1 MRSKEPQATMKPT
14 RGLSSTLFS
23 DPHPTAY
30 LAAFAAVMATAT
42 ARLYLPEAF
51 TAPSSFL
58 LFVPAVLVSAALG
71 GVGPGVFGTTFAW
84 AAVWWVTRDIPF
96 DLVSGLS
103 AAIFLSVGFGMA
115 VGGGWF
121 HAARR
126 RAAAVNDHLRSILDT
141 VPDAVVVIDRAGI
154 MTSFSPA
161 AQRMFGWTEAEAIG
175 RNVSLLMPEP
185 YQSSHDS
192 YLDRYARTGE
202 KRIIG
207 AGRVVVGR
215 RKDGST
221 FPMELAVGE
230 TRGPTPSFT
239 GFIRDLTERQE
250 TETRLQEL
258 QNELVHVSRLTAMG
272 EMASTLAHELN
283 QPLSAIANLLTGSRR
298 LMDRGREADQ
308 AKVRDAIDRAA
319 AQALRAGEVIHRMRD
334 FARRGASEREVE
346 SLSKLIEE
354 ASALALIGEKERQ
367 VDVRLKLDPKAD
379 DVFADRVQI
388 QQVLLNLI
396 RNGIDAMQ
404 AQEPRKRALLI
415 STGLTE
421 EGWSEVCVA
430 DTGPGIAPEV
440 LERLFQPFMTT
451 KPQGMGVGLS
461 ISRSII
467 EAHGGRIW
475 AEANPGGG
483 ALFRFTLPPAESLAG
498 EKETI
503 DD

>member
-1 MRSKEPQATMKPT
+1 MKPA

-30 LAAFAAVMATAT
+30 LAAFAAVMATAV

-58 LFVPAVLVSAALG
+58 LFVPAVLISAALG
-71 GVGPGVFGTTFAW
+71 GLAPGCFATTFAW
-84 AAVWWVTRDIPF
+84 GTVWWVTRDIPF

-103 AAIFLSVGFGMA
+103 AGIFLSVGFGMA

-126 RAAAVNDHLRSILDT
+126 RAAAINDHLRSILDT
-141 VPDAVVVIDRAGI
+141 VPDGVVVIDRDGL

-161 AQRMFGWTEAEAIG
+161 AQRMFGWTPDEVLG
-175 RNVSLLMPEP
+175 RNVSMLMPEP
-185 YQSSHDS
+185 HAAAHDG
-192 YLDRYARTGE
+192 YIQRYHSTGE

-207 AGRVVVGR
+207 AGRVVVGQ

-230 TRGPTPSFT
+230 TKGAVPSYT
-239 GFIRDLTERQE
+239 GFIRDLTETQE

-258 QNELVHVSRLTAMG
+258 QNELIHVSRLTAMG

-298 LMDRGREADQ
+298 LIDRGREADQ

-319 AQALRAGEVIHRMRD
+319 NQALRAGEVIHRMRD
-334 FARRGASEREVE
+334 FVRRGASERAVE

-354 ASALALIGEKERQ
+354 ASALALIGEKDRQ
-367 VDVRLKLDPKAD
+367 VDVRLMLDPAAD
-379 DVFADRVQI
+379 AVFADRVQV

-404 AQEPRKRALLI
+404 EHGARRKAMTI
-415 STGLTE
+415 TTSTTDQ
-421 EGWSEVCVA
+421 GWSLVSVA
-430 DTGPGIAPEV
+430 DNGPGIADDV
-440 LERLFQPFMTT
+440 RERLFQPFMTT

-461 ISRSII
+461 ISRSIV

-475 AEANPGGG
+475 ADANPGGG
-483 ALFRFTLPPAESLAG
+483 ALFRFTLPPADQQKDIA
-498 EKETI
+498 

>member
-1 MRSKEPQATMKPT
+1 MSMKPT
-14 RGLSSTLFS
+14 RGLLSALFS
-23 DPHPTAY
+23 ASHPTAY
-30 LAAFAAVMATAT
+30 LAAFAAVMATAV

-58 LFVPAVLVSAALG
+58 LFVPAVLVSSALG
-71 GVGPGVFGTTFAW
+71 GLAPGLFATTFAW
-84 AAVWWVTRDIPF
+84 GTVWWVTRDIPF

-103 AAIFLSVGFGMA
+103 AAIFLSSGFCMA
-115 VGGGWF
+115 IGGGWF

-141 VPDAVVVIDRAGI
+141 VPDGMVVIDRDGV
-154 MTSFSPA
+154 MTSFSTA
-161 AQRMFGWTEAEAIG
+161 AERMFGWTADEVLG
-175 RNVSLLMPEP
+175 RNVKLLMPDP
-185 YQSSHDS
+185 YQSAHDG
-192 YLDRYARTGE
+192 YLERYARTGE

-207 AGRVVVGR
+207 SGRVVVGR

-230 TRGPTPSFT
+230 TKGPTPFYT

-298 LMDRGREADQ
+298 LIDRGREADQ
-308 AKVRDAIDRAA
+308 VKVRDAIDRAA

-334 FARRGASEREVE
+334 FARRGASEREAE

-367 VDVRLKLDPKAD
+367 VDVRLRLDPRAD
-379 DVFADRVQI
+379 AVFTDRVQI

-404 AQEPRKRALLI
+404 VQDPKTRALLI
-415 STGLTE
+415 STGLND
-421 EGWSEVCVA
+421 EGWSEVSVA
-430 DTGPGIAPEV
+430 DTGPGLAEEV
-440 LERLFQPFMTT
+440 LGRLFQPFMTT

-475 AEANPGGG
+475 AETNPAGG
-483 ALFRFTLPPAESLAG
+483 AVFRFTLPPAEG
-498 EKETI
+498 GHKETV
-503 DD
+503 DE

>member
-1 MRSKEPQATMKPT
+1 MKPA
-14 RGLSSTLFS
+14 RGLSSTLYS

-30 LAAFAAVMATAT
+30 LAAFAAVMATAV

-71 GVGPGVFGTTFAW
+71 GLGPGAFATTFAW
-84 AAVWWVTRDIPF
+84 GSVWWVTREIPF
-96 DLVSGLS
+96 NLVSGLC

-126 RAAAVNDHLRSILDT
+126 REAAVNDHLRSILDT
-141 VPDAVVVIDRAGI
+141 VPDGVVVIDRAGI

-161 AQRMFGWTEAEAIG
+161 AERMFGWKEGEVLG
-175 RNVSLLMPEP
+175 KNVKMLMPEP
-185 YQSSHDS
+185 HAAAHDGYIS
-192 YLDRYARTGE
+192 RYHRTGD

-207 AGRVVVGR
+207 VGRVVVGQ

-230 TRGPTPSFT
+230 TKGSTPSYT
-239 GFIRDLTERQE
+239 GFIRDLTQSQE

-298 LMDRGREADQ
+298 LIDRGREADQ

-334 FARRGASEREVE
+334 FVRRGASERADE

-354 ASALALIGEKERQ
+354 ASALALIGERDRQ
-367 VDVRLKLDPKAD
+367 VDVRLSLDPAAD
-379 DVFADRVQI
+379 DVYADRVQV

-404 AQEPRKRALLI
+404 ESGARRKALTI
-415 STGLTE
+415 TSAVTDQ
-421 EGWSEVCVA
+421 GWSQVSVA
-430 DTGPGIAPEV
+430 DTGPGIADEV
-440 LERLFQPFMTT
+440 RERLFQPFMTT

-483 ALFRFTLPPAESLAG
+483 ALFRFTLPPADHK
-498 EKETI
+498 KETV
-503 DD
+503 DE

>member
-1 MRSKEPQATMKPT
+1 MKPA

-30 LAAFAAVMATAT
+30 LAAFAAVMATAV

-71 GVGPGVFGTTFAW
+71 GLAPGVFATTFAW
-84 AAVWWVTRDIPF
+84 GSVWWVTRDIPF

-126 RAAAVNDHLRSILDT
+126 RAAAINDHLRSILDT
-141 VPDAVVVIDRAGI
+141 VPDGVVVIDRAGI

-161 AQRMFGWTEAEAIG
+161 AERMFGWTAAEAIG
-175 RNVSLLMPEP
+175 RNVNLLMPEP
-185 YQSSHDS
+185 HHSAHDGYIQRYQ
-192 YLDRYARTGE
+192 RTGE

-207 AGRVVVGR
+207 AGRVVVGQR
-215 RKDGST
+215 RDGST

-230 TRGPTPSFT
+230 TKGSTPSYT
-239 GFIRDLTERQE
+239 GFIRDLTETQE

-258 QNELVHVSRLTAMG
+258 QNELIHVSRLTAMG

-298 LMDRGREADQ
+298 LIDRGREADQ
-308 AKVRDAIDRAA
+308 AKVREAIDKAA
-319 AQALRAGEVIHRMRD
+319 TQALRAGDVIHRMRD
-334 FARRGASEREVE
+334 FVRRGASERDVE

-354 ASALALIGEKERQ
+354 ASALALIGEKDRQ
-367 VDVRLKLDPKAD
+367 VDVRLALDPAAD
-379 DVFADRVQI
+379 AVYADRVQV

-404 AQEPRKRALLI
+404 DGNSRRRALLI
-415 STGLTE
+415 TSDVTE
-421 EGWSEVCVA
+421 EGWSRVSVA
-430 DTGPGIAPEV
+430 DTGPGIADEV
-440 LERLFQPFMTT
+440 RDRLFQPFMTT

-483 ALFRFTLPPAESLAG
+483 ALFRFTLPPADQ
-498 EKETI
+498 KETV
-503 DD
+503 DE

>member
-1 MRSKEPQATMKPT
+1 MKPA
-14 RGLSSTLFS
+14 RGLSSTLYS

-30 LAAFAAVMATAT
+30 LAAFAAVMATAV
-42 ARLYLPEAF
+42 ARLYLPAAF

-71 GVGPGVFGTTFAW
+71 GLGPGAFATTFAW
-84 AAVWWVTRDIPF
+84 ASVWWVTRDIPF
-96 DLVSGLS
+96 NLVSGLC

-126 RAAAVNDHLRSILDT
+126 REAAVNDHLRSILDT
-141 VPDAVVVIDRAGI
+141 VPDGVVVIDRDGL

-161 AQRMFGWTEAEAIG
+161 AERMFGWTASEVLG
-175 RNVSLLMPEP
+175 KNVSLLMPEP
-185 YQSSHDS
+185 HAAAHDD
-192 YLDRYARTGE
+192 YIQRYHRTGD

-207 AGRVVVGR
+207 VGRVVVGQ

-230 TRGPTPSFT
+230 TKGPMPSYT
-239 GFIRDLTERQE
+239 GFIRDLTQSQE

-298 LMDRGREADQ
+298 LIDRGREADQ

-334 FARRGASEREVE
+334 FVRRGASERADE

-354 ASALALIGEKERQ
+354 ASALALIGERDRQ
-367 VDVRLKLDPKAD
+367 VDVRLSLDPAAD
-379 DVFADRVQI
+379 AVYADRVQV

-404 AQEPRKRALLI
+404 ESGARRKALTI
-415 STGLTE
+415 TSAVTDQ
-421 EGWSEVCVA
+421 GWSQVSVA

-483 ALFRFTLPPAESLAG
+483 ALFRFTLPPADHK
-498 EKETI
+498 KEPV
-503 DD
+503 DE

>member
-1 MRSKEPQATMKPT
+1 MKPA
-14 RGLSSTLFS
+14 RSQTLYS

-30 LAAFAAVMATAT
+30 LAAFAAVMATVVV
-42 ARLYLPEAF
+42 RLYLPEAF

-71 GVGPGVFGTTFAW
+71 GLAPGVFATTFAW
-84 AAVWWVTRDIPF
+84 GSVWWVTRDIPF
-96 DLVSGLS
+96 NLVSGLC

-126 RAAAVNDHLRSILDT
+126 RAAAINDHLRSILDT
-141 VPDAVVVIDRAGI
+141 VPDGVVVIDRAGV

-161 AQRMFGWTEAEAIG
+161 AERMFGWSASEVLG
-175 RNVSLLMPEP
+175 QNVRMLMPEP
-185 YQSSHDS
+185 HAAAHDG
-192 YLDRYARTGE
+192 YIQRYHQTGE

-207 AGRVVVGR
+207 AGRIVVGQ

-230 TRGPTPSFT
+230 TKGAAPSYT
-239 GFIRDLTERQE
+239 GFIRDLTQSQE

-258 QNELVHVSRLTAMG
+258 QNELIHVSRLTAMG

-298 LMDRGREADQ
+298 LIDRGREADQ

-319 AQALRAGEVIHRMRD
+319 TQALRAGEVIHRMRD
-334 FARRGASEREVE
+334 FVRRGASERADE

-354 ASALALIGEKERQ
+354 ASALALIGERDRQ
-367 VDVRLKLDPKAD
+367 VDVRLSLDPAAD
-379 DVFADRVQI
+379 AVYADRVQV

-404 AQEPRKRALLI
+404 ESGARRKALTI
-415 STGLTE
+415 TSAVTDQ
-421 EGWSEVCVA
+421 GWSQVSVA
-430 DTGPGIAPEV
+430 DNGPGIAPEV

-483 ALFRFTLPPAESLAG
+483 ALFRFTLPPADHNKESAD
-498 EKETI
+498 E
-503 DD
+503 

>member
-1 MRSKEPQATMKPT
+1 MKPA
-14 RGLSSTLFS
+14 RGLSSTLYS

-30 LAAFAAVMATAT
+30 LAAFAAVMATAV
-42 ARLYLPEAF
+42 ARLYLPAAF

-71 GVGPGVFGTTFAW
+71 GLGPGAFATTFAW
-84 AAVWWVTRDIPF
+84 ASVWWVTRDIPF
-96 DLVSGLS
+96 NLVSGLC

-126 RAAAVNDHLRSILDT
+126 REAAVNDHLRSILDT
-141 VPDAVVVIDRAGI
+141 VPDGVVVIDRDGL

-161 AQRMFGWTEAEAIG
+161 AERMFGWTASEVLG
-175 RNVSLLMPEP
+175 KNVSLLMPEP
-185 YQSSHDS
+185 HAAAHDD
-192 YLDRYARTGE
+192 YIQRYHRTGD

-207 AGRVVVGR
+207 VGRVVVGQ

-230 TRGPTPSFT
+230 TKGPMPSYT
-239 GFIRDLTERQE
+239 GFIRDLTQSQE

-298 LMDRGREADQ
+298 LIDRGREADQ

-334 FARRGASEREVE
+334 FVRRGASERADE

-354 ASALALIGEKERQ
+354 ASALALIGERDRQ
-367 VDVRLKLDPKAD
+367 VDVRLSLDPAAD
-379 DVFADRVQI
+379 AVYADRVQV

-404 AQEPRKRALLI
+404 ESGARRKALTI
-415 STGLTE
+415 TSAVTDQ
-421 EGWSEVCVA
+421 GWSQVSVA

-483 ALFRFTLPPAESLAG
+483 ALFRFILPPADHK
-498 EKETI
+498 KEPV
-503 DD
+503 DE

>member
-1 MRSKEPQATMKPT
+1 MKPA
-14 RGLSSTLFS
+14 RGLSSTLYS
-23 DPHPTAY
+23 DPHTTAY
-30 LAAFAAVMATAT
+30 LAAFAAVMATAV
-42 ARLYLPEAF
+42 ARLYLPAAF

-71 GVGPGVFGTTFAW
+71 GLGPGAFATTFAW
-84 AAVWWVTRDIPF
+84 ASVWWVTRDIPF
-96 DLVSGLS
+96 NLVSGLC

-126 RAAAVNDHLRSILDT
+126 REAAVNDHLRSILDT
-141 VPDAVVVIDRAGI
+141 VPDGVVVIDRDGL

-161 AQRMFGWTEAEAIG
+161 AERMFGWTASEVLG
-175 RNVSLLMPEP
+175 KNVGLLMPEP
-185 YQSSHDS
+185 HAAAHDG
-192 YLDRYARTGE
+192 YIQRYHGTGE

-207 AGRVVVGR
+207 VGRVVVGL

-230 TRGPTPSFT
+230 TKGPMPSYT
-239 GFIRDLTERQE
+239 GFIRDLTQSQE

-298 LMDRGREADQ
+298 LIDRGREADQ

-334 FARRGASEREVE
+334 FVRRGASERADE

-354 ASALALIGEKERQ
+354 ASALALIGERDRQ
-367 VDVRLKLDPKAD
+367 VDVRLSLDPAAD
-379 DVFADRVQI
+379 AVYADRVQI

-404 AQEPRKRALLI
+404 ENGSRRKALTI
-415 STGLTE
+415 TSAVTE
-421 EGWSEVCVA
+421 LGWSQVSVA

-483 ALFRFTLPPAESLAG
+483 ALFRFTLPPADHK
-498 EKETI
+498 KEPV
-503 DD
+503 DE

>member
-1 MRSKEPQATMKPT
+1 MKPA

-30 LAAFAAVMATAT
+30 LAAFAAVMATAV
-42 ARLYLPEAF
+42 ARFYLPADF

-71 GVGPGVFGTTFAW
+71 GLAPGAFATTFAW
-84 AAVWWVTRDIPF
+84 GSVWWVTRDIPF
-96 DLVSGLS
+96 NLVSGLC

-126 RAAAVNDHLRSILDT
+126 REAAVNDHLRSILDT
-141 VPDAVVVIDRAGI
+141 VPDGVVVIDRAGI

-161 AQRMFGWTEAEAIG
+161 AERMFGWTAREALG
-175 RNVSLLMPEP
+175 QNVRILMPEAHAAA
-185 YQSSHDS
+185 HDG
-192 YLDRYARTGE
+192 YIQRYHRTGE

-207 AGRVVVGR
+207 AGRIVVGQ

-230 TRGPTPSFT
+230 TKGAAPSYT
-239 GFIRDLTERQE
+239 GFIRDLTETQE

-298 LMDRGREADQ
+298 LIDRGREADQ
-308 AKVRDAIDRAA
+308 VKVRDAIDKAA
-319 AQALRAGEVIHRMRD
+319 NQALRAGEVIHRMRD
-334 FARRGASEREVE
+334 FVRRGASERAAE

-354 ASALALIGEKERQ
+354 ASALALIGEKDRQ
-367 VDVRLKLDPKAD
+367 VDVRLALDPAAD
-379 DVFADRVQI
+379 AVFADRVQV

-404 AQEPRKRALLI
+404 ESGARRKALTI
-415 STGLTE
+415 TSAVTDQ
-421 EGWSEVCVA
+421 GWSQVSVA
-430 DTGPGIAPEV
+430 DNGPGIAPEV

-483 ALFRFTLPPAESLAG
+483 ALFRFTLPPANDQKDIA
-498 EKETI
+498 

>member
-1 MRSKEPQATMKPT
+1 MTPN
-14 RGLSSTLFS
+14 RGLSSTLYS

-58 LFVPAVLVSAALG
+58 LFVPAVLVAAALG
-71 GVGPGVFGTTFAW
+71 GLGPGIFATTFAW
-84 AAVWWVTRDIPF
+84 GTVWWVTRDIPF

-115 VGGGWF
+115 IGGGWF

-126 RAAAVNDHLRSILDT
+126 RAAAINDHLRSILDT
-141 VPDAVVVIDRAGI
+141 VPDGVVVIDRAGI

-161 AQRMFGWTEAEAIG
+161 AERMFGWTAREVIG
-175 RNVSLLMPEP
+175 RNVDMLMPEP
-185 YQSSHDS
+185 YRSAHDG
-192 YLDRYARTGE
+192 YIGRYHRTGE

-207 AGRVVVGR
+207 AGRVVVGS
-215 RKDGST
+215 RKDGTT

-230 TRGPTPSFT
+230 TKGPVPSYT
-239 GFIRDLTERQE
+239 GFVRDLTETQE

-308 AKVRDAIDRAA
+308 VKIRDAIDRAA

-334 FARRGASEREVE
+334 FVRRGASERAVE

-367 VDVRLKLDPKAD
+367 VDVRLNLSPQAD
-379 DVFADRVQI
+379 AVFADRVQV

-404 AQEPRKRALLI
+404 TEEPRKRGLLI
-415 STGLTE
+415 STSLTD
-421 EGWSEVCVA
+421 EGWSRVTVA
-430 DTGPGIAPEV
+430 DKGPGIADEI

-483 ALFRFTLPPAESLAG
+483 AVFHFTLPPAAQFEES
-498 EKETI
+498 KET
-503 DD
+503 DDE

>member
-1 MRSKEPQATMKPT
+1 MKPA

-30 LAAFAAVMATAT
+30 LAAFAAVMATAV
-42 ARLYLPEAF
+42 ARLYLPQAF

-58 LFVPAVLVSAALG
+58 LFVPAVLISAALG
-71 GVGPGVFGTTFAW
+71 GLAPGVFATTFAW
-84 AAVWWVTRDIPF
+84 GSVWWVTRHIPF
-96 DLVSGLS
+96 DMVSGLS

-126 RAAAVNDHLRSILDT
+126 RAASINDHLRSILDT
-141 VPDAVVVIDRAGI
+141 VPDGVVVIDRAGI

-161 AQRMFGWTEAEAIG
+161 AQRMFGWTPDEVLG
-175 RNVSLLMPEP
+175 RNVSLLMPE
-185 YQSSHDS
+185 SHAIAHDG
-192 YLDRYARTGE
+192 YIQRYHTTHE

-207 AGRVVVGR
+207 AGRVVVGQ

-230 TRGPTPSFT
+230 TKGPVPSYT
-239 GFIRDLTERQE
+239 GFIRDLTETQQ

-258 QNELVHVSRLTAMG
+258 QNELIHVSRLTAMG

-298 LMDRGREADQ
+298 LIDRGREADQ

-319 AQALRAGEVIHRMRD
+319 TQALRAGEVIHRMRD
-334 FARRGASEREVE
+334 FVRRGASERDDE

-354 ASALALIGEKERQ
+354 ASALALIGEKDRQ
-367 VDVRLKLDPKAD
+367 VDVRLALDPAAD
-379 DVFADRVQI
+379 AVFADRVQV

-404 AQEPRKRALLI
+404 ESGARRKALTI
-415 STGLTE
+415 TSAVTDQ
-421 EGWSEVCVA
+421 GWSQVSVA
-430 DTGPGIAPEV
+430 DNGPGIAPEV

-461 ISRSII
+461 ISRSIV

-483 ALFRFTLPPAESLAG
+483 ALFRFTLPPADHH
-498 EKETI
+498 KETV
-503 DD
+503 DE

>member
-1 MRSKEPQATMKPT
+1 MKPA
-14 RGLSSTLFS
+14 RGLSSTLYS
-23 DPHPTAY
+23 DPHFTAY
-30 LAAFAAVMATAT
+30 LAAFAAVMATAV
-42 ARLYLPEAF
+42 ARLYLPAAF

-71 GVGPGVFGTTFAW
+71 GLGPGAFATTFAW
-84 AAVWWVTRDIPF
+84 GSVWWVTREIPF
-96 DLVSGLS
+96 NLVSGLC

-126 RAAAVNDHLRSILDT
+126 REAAVNDHLRSILDT
-141 VPDAVVVIDRAGI
+141 VPDGVVVIDRAGV

-161 AQRMFGWTEAEAIG
+161 AERMFGWSAAEVEG
-175 RNVSLLMPEP
+175 KNVRMLMPEP
-185 YQSSHDS
+185 HAAAHDG
-192 YLDRYARTGE
+192 YIQRYHRTGD

-207 AGRVVVGR
+207 VGRVVVGQ

-230 TRGPTPSFT
+230 TKGSTPSYT
-239 GFIRDLTERQE
+239 GFIRDLTQSQE

-258 QNELVHVSRLTAMG
+258 QNELIHVSRLTAMG

-298 LMDRGREADQ
+298 LIDRGREADQ

-319 AQALRAGEVIHRMRD
+319 TQALRAGEVIHRMRD
-334 FARRGASEREVE
+334 FVRRGASERADE

-354 ASALALIGEKERQ
+354 ASALALIGEKDRQ
-367 VDVRLKLDPKAD
+367 VDVRLSLDPAAD
-379 DVFADRVQI
+379 DVYADRVQV

-404 AQEPRKRALLI
+404 EGGARRKALTI
-415 STGLTE
+415 TSAVTDQ
-421 EGWSEVCVA
+421 GWSQVSVA

-483 ALFRFTLPPAESLAG
+483 ALFRFTLPPADHNKESA
-498 EKETI
+498 

>member
-1 MRSKEPQATMKPT
+1 MELFKPMKPA

-23 DPHPTAY
+23 DPRPTAY
-30 LAAFAAVMATAT
+30 LAACAAVIATVIAH
-42 ARLYLPEAF
+42 LYLPQAF

-58 LFVPAVLVSAALG
+58 LFVPAVLIAAALG
-71 GVGPGVFGTTFAW
+71 GLGPGVFATTFAW
-84 AAVWWVTRDIPF
+84 AAVWWETRGAPF
-96 DLVSGLS
+96 DMVNGLA

-115 VGGGWF
+115 IGGGWF

-126 RAAAVNDHLRSILDT
+126 RATAVNDHLRSILDT
-141 VPDAVVVIDRAGI
+141 VPDGVVVIDRAGI

-161 AQRMFGWTEAEAIG
+161 AERMFGWTQDEVLG

-185 YQSSHDS
+185 YKSAHDK
-192 YLDRYARTGE
+192 YMERYARTGE

-207 AGRVVVGR
+207 SGRVVVGR

-230 TRGPTPSFT
+230 TKGATPSFT
-239 GFIRDLTERQE
+239 GFIRDLTESQE

-298 LMDRGREADQ
+298 LIDRGREADQ

-334 FARRGASEREVE
+334 FVRRGASERAVE

-367 VDVRLKLDPKAD
+367 VDVRLDLDPRAD
-379 DVFADRVQI
+379 AVFADRVQV

-404 AQEPRKRALLI
+404 ASDPRKRALLI
-415 STGLTE
+415 STDQTE
-421 EGWSEVCVA
+421 DGWARISVA
-430 DTGPGIAPEV
+430 DTGPGIAESV
-440 LERLFQPFMTT
+440 RERLFQPFMTT

-483 ALFRFTLPPAESLAG
+483 ALFRFTLPPVEARIAQ
-498 EKETI
+498 KETL
-503 DD
+503 DE

>member
-1 MRSKEPQATMKPT
+1 V
-14 RGLSSTLFS
+14 
-23 DPHPTAY
+23 
-30 LAAFAAVMATAT
+30 FA
-42 ARLYLPEAF
+42 
-51 TAPSSFL
+51 
-58 LFVPAVLVSAALG
+58 
-71 GVGPGVFGTTFAW
+71 TTFAW
-84 AAVWWVTRDIPF
+84 GSVWWVTRHIPF
-96 DLVSGLS
+96 DMVSGLS

-126 RAAAVNDHLRSILDT
+126 RAASINDHLRSILDT
-141 VPDAVVVIDRAGI
+141 VPDGVVVIDRAGI

-161 AQRMFGWTEAEAIG
+161 AQRMFGWTPDEVLG
-175 RNVSLLMPEP
+175 RNVSLLMPE
-185 YQSSHDS
+185 SHAIAHDG
-192 YLDRYARTGE
+192 YIQRYHTTHE

-207 AGRVVVGR
+207 AGRVVVGQ

-230 TRGPTPSFT
+230 TKGPVPSYT
-239 GFIRDLTERQE
+239 GFIRDLTETQQ

-258 QNELVHVSRLTAMG
+258 QNELIHVSRLTAMG

-298 LMDRGREADQ
+298 LIDRGREADQ

-319 AQALRAGEVIHRMRD
+319 TQALRAGEVIHRMRD
-334 FARRGASEREVE
+334 FVRRGASERDDE

-354 ASALALIGEKERQ
+354 ASALALIGEKDRQ
-367 VDVRLKLDPKAD
+367 VDVRLALDPAAD
-379 DVFADRVQI
+379 AVFADRVQV

-396 RNGIDAMQ
+396 RNGIDAMHDG
-404 AQEPRKRALLI
+404 ASRRRALLI
-415 STGLTE
+415 TSDVTE
-421 EGWSEVCVA
+421 EGWSRVSVA

-461 ISRSII
+461 ISRSIV

-483 ALFRFTLPPAESLAG
+483 ALFRFTLPPADHH
-498 EKETI
+498 KETV
-503 DD
+503 DE

>member
-1 MRSKEPQATMKPT
+1 MRPA

-23 DPHPTAY
+23 DPSPAAY
-30 LAAFAAVMATAT
+30 LAAFAAVMATAV
-42 ARLYLPEAF
+42 ARLYLPQAF

-58 LFVPAVLVSAALG
+58 LFVPAVLISAAMG
-71 GVGPGVFGTTFAW
+71 GLGPGIFATTFAW
-84 AAVWWVTRDIPF
+84 GAVWWVTRDIPF
-96 DLVSGLS
+96 DLVSGLC

-115 VGGGWF
+115 LGGGWF

-141 VPDAVVVIDRAGI
+141 VPDAVVVIDLAGR

-161 AQRMFGWTEAEAIG
+161 AERMFGWKAEEVLGKNI
-175 RNVSLLMPEP
+175 SLLMPEP
-185 YQSSHDS
+185 YQSAHDG
-192 YLDRYARTGE
+192 YLERYARTGE
-202 KRIIG
+202 RRIIG
-207 AGRVVVGR
+207 SGRVVVGS

-230 TRGPTPSFT
+230 TKGRTPSFT
-239 GFIRDLTERQE
+239 GFIRDLTESQE

-334 FARRGASEREVE
+334 FVRRGASEREVE

-367 VDVRLKLDPKAD
+367 VDVRLNLDAKAD
-379 DVFADRVQI
+379 AVFADRVQV

-404 AQEPRKRALLI
+404 VQDPKKRALLI

-421 EGWSEVCVA
+421 EGWSQVSVA
-430 DTGPGIAPEV
+430 DTGPGIATEV

-475 AEANPGGG
+475 AEANPAGG
-483 ALFRFTLPPAESLAG
+483 ALFRFTLPPAEQPAHQKDTVD
-498 EKETI
+498 E
-503 DD
+503 

>member
-1 MRSKEPQATMKPT
+1 MKPA

-23 DPHPTAY
+23 DPHPSAY
-30 LAAFAAVMATAT
+30 LAAFAAVTAT
-42 ARLYLPEAF
+42 GVARLYLPEAF

-58 LFVPAVLVSAALG
+58 LFVPAVLMAAALG
-71 GVGPGVFGTTFAW
+71 GLGPGVFATTFAW
-84 AAVWWVTRDIPF
+84 GSVWWVTRDIPF
-96 DLVSGLS
+96 NLVSGIC
-103 AAIFLSVGFGMA
+103 AATFLSVGFGMA

-126 RAAAVNDHLRSILDT
+126 RAAAINDHLRSILDT
-141 VPDAVVVIDRAGI
+141 VPDGVVVIDRDGL
-154 MTSFSPA
+154 MTSFNPA
-161 AQRMFGWTEAEAIG
+161 AERMFGWTAAEVLG
-175 RNVSLLMPEP
+175 QNVGLLMPAP
-185 YQSSHDS
+185 DAADHDGHIH
-192 YLDRYARTGE
+192 RYHASGD

-207 AGRVVVGR
+207 VGRVVVGA

-230 TRGPTPSFT
+230 TRGPTPSYT
-239 GFIRDLTERQE
+239 GFIRDLTETQK

-298 LMDRGREADQ
+298 LIDRGREADQ

-319 AQALRAGEVIHRMRD
+319 TQALRAGEVIHRMRD
-334 FARRGASEREVE
+334 FVRRGASERGPE

-354 ASALALIGEKERQ
+354 ASALALIGEKDRQ
-367 VDVRLKLDPKAD
+367 VDVRLTLDPAAD
-379 DVFADRVQI
+379 AVFADRVQV

-396 RNGIDAMQ
+396 RNGIDAMYDG
-404 AQEPRKRALLI
+404 ETRRRALVI
-415 STGLTE
+415 TTE
-421 EGWSEVCVA
+421 VTDEGWSRVSVA
-430 DTGPGIAPEV
+430 DTGPGIASEV

-483 ALFRFTLPPAESLAG
+483 ALFRFTLPPAEQHAHQ
-498 EKETI
+498 KETV
-503 DD
+503 DE

>member
-1 MRSKEPQATMKPT
+1 MKPA
-14 RGLSSTLFS
+14 RGLSSTLYS

-30 LAAFAAVMATAT
+30 LAAFAAVMATAV

-58 LFVPAVLVSAALG
+58 LFVPAVLLAAALG
-71 GVGPGVFGTTFAW
+71 GLGPGVFATTFAW
-84 AAVWWVTRDIPF
+84 GSVWWVTREIPF
-96 DLVSGLS
+96 NLVSGIC
-103 AAIFLSVGFGMA
+103 AATFLSVGFGMA

-126 RAAAVNDHLRSILDT
+126 RAAAINDHLRSILDT
-141 VPDAVVVIDRAGI
+141 VPDGVVVIDRDGL

-161 AQRMFGWTEAEAIG
+161 AERMFGWTAAEVLG

-185 YQSSHDS
+185 HAAAHDA
-192 YLDRYARTGE
+192 YIQRYHRTHE

-207 AGRVVVGR
+207 AGRVVVGQ

-230 TRGPTPSFT
+230 TKGPVPSYT
-239 GFIRDLTERQE
+239 GFIRDLTETQE

-258 QNELVHVSRLTAMG
+258 QNELIHVSRLTAMG

-298 LMDRGREADQ
+298 LIDRGREADQ

-319 AQALRAGEVIHRMRD
+319 TQALRAGEVIHRMRD
-334 FARRGASEREVE
+334 FVRRGASERDVE

-354 ASALALIGEKERQ
+354 ASALALIGEKDRQ
-367 VDVRLKLDPKAD
+367 VDVRLSLDPAAD
-379 DVFADRVQI
+379 AVHADRVQV

-396 RNGIDAMQ
+396 RNGIDAMHDG
-404 AQEPRKRALLI
+404 EPRRRALLI
-415 STGLTE
+415 STEMTD
-421 EGWSEVCVA
+421 EGWSRVSVA
-430 DTGPGIAPEV
+430 DTGPGIADDV
-440 LERLFQPFMTT
+440 RERLFQPFMTT
-451 KPQGMGVGLS
+451 KAQGMGVGLS
-461 ISRSII
+461 ISRSIV

-483 ALFRFTLPPAESLAG
+483 ALFRFTLPPAEQKA
-498 EKETI
+498 EKETV
-503 DD
+503 DE

>member
-1 MRSKEPQATMKPT
+1 
-14 RGLSSTLFS
+14 
-23 DPHPTAY
+23 
-30 LAAFAAVMATAT
+30 
-42 ARLYLPEAF
+42 
-51 TAPSSFL
+51 
-58 LFVPAVLVSAALG
+58 
-71 GVGPGVFGTTFAW
+71 
-84 AAVWWVTRDIPF
+84 
-96 DLVSGLS
+96 
-103 AAIFLSVGFGMA
+103 
-115 VGGGWF
+115 
-121 HAARR
+121 
-126 RAAAVNDHLRSILDT
+126 
-141 VPDAVVVIDRAGI
+141 
-154 MTSFSPA
+154 
-161 AQRMFGWTEAEAIG
+161 
-175 RNVSLLMPEP
+175 
-185 YQSSHDS
+185 
-192 YLDRYARTGE
+192 
-202 KRIIG
+202 
-207 AGRVVVGR
+207 
-215 RKDGST
+215 
-221 FPMELAVGE
+221 
-230 TRGPTPSFT
+230 
-239 GFIRDLTERQE
+239 
-250 TETRLQEL
+250 
-258 QNELVHVSRLTAMG
+258 MG

-334 FARRGASEREVE
+334 FARRGASEREAE

-415 STGLTE
+415 RTGLNE
-421 EGWSEVCVA
+421 EGWSEVSVA

>member
-1 MRSKEPQATMKPT
+1 MKPT

-23 DPHPTAY
+23 DPHPSAY
-30 LAAFAAVMATAT
+30 LAAFAAVTAT
-42 ARLYLPEAF
+42 GVARLYLPEAF

-58 LFVPAVLVSAALG
+58 LFVPAVLIAAALG
-71 GVGPGVFGTTFAW
+71 GLGPGVFATTFAW
-84 AAVWWVTRDIPF
+84 GSVWWVTRDIPF
-96 DLVSGLS
+96 NLVSGIC
-103 AAIFLSVGFGMA
+103 AATFLSVGFGMA

-126 RAAAVNDHLRSILDT
+126 RAAAINDHLRSILDT
-141 VPDAVVVIDRAGI
+141 VPDGVVVIDRDGL
-154 MTSFSPA
+154 MTSFNPA
-161 AQRMFGWTEAEAIG
+161 AERMFGWTAAEVLG
-175 RNVSLLMPEP
+175 RNVSLLMPAP
-185 YQSSHDS
+185 DAADHDAHIH
-192 YLDRYARTGE
+192 RYHASGD

-207 AGRVVVGR
+207 VGRVVVGA

-230 TRGPTPSFT
+230 TRGPTPSYT
-239 GFIRDLTERQE
+239 GFIRDLTETQK

-298 LMDRGREADQ
+298 LIDRGREADQ
-308 AKVRDAIDRAA
+308 TKVRDAIDRAA
-319 AQALRAGEVIHRMRD
+319 TQALRAGEVIHRMRD
-334 FARRGASEREVE
+334 FVRRGASERGPE

-354 ASALALIGEKERQ
+354 ASALALIGEKDRQ
-367 VDVRLKLDPKAD
+367 VEVRLALDSTAD
-379 DVFADRVQI
+379 AVFADRVQV

-396 RNGIDAMQ
+396 RNGIDAMYDG
-404 AQEPRKRALLI
+404 ETRRRALVI
-415 STGLTE
+415 TTE
-421 EGWSEVCVA
+421 VTDEGWSRVSVA

-483 ALFRFTLPPAESLAG
+483 ALFHFTLPPAEHHAPAG
-498 EKETI
+498 HKETI

>member
-1 MRSKEPQATMKPT
+1 MKPA

-30 LAAFAAVMATAT
+30 LAAFAAVMATAV
-42 ARLYLPEAF
+42 ARLYLPQAF

-58 LFVPAVLVSAALG
+58 LFVPAVLISAALG
-71 GVGPGVFGTTFAW
+71 GLAPGVFATTFAW
-84 AAVWWVTRDIPF
+84 GSVWWVTRHIPF
-96 DLVSGLS
+96 DMVSGLS

-126 RAAAVNDHLRSILDT
+126 RAASINDHLRSILDT
-141 VPDAVVVIDRAGI
+141 VPDGVVVIDRAGI

-161 AQRMFGWTEAEAIG
+161 AQRMFGWTPDEVLG
-175 RNVSLLMPEP
+175 RNVSLLMPE
-185 YQSSHDS
+185 SHAIAHDG
-192 YLDRYARTGE
+192 YIQRYHTTHE

-207 AGRVVVGR
+207 AGRVVVGQ

-230 TRGPTPSFT
+230 TKGPVPSYT
-239 GFIRDLTERQE
+239 GFIRDLTETQQ

-258 QNELVHVSRLTAMG
+258 QNELIHVSRLTAMG

-298 LMDRGREADQ
+298 LIDRGREADQ

-319 AQALRAGEVIHRMRD
+319 TQALRAGEVIHRMRD
-334 FARRGASEREVE
+334 FVRRGASERDDE

-354 ASALALIGEKERQ
+354 ASALALIGEKDRQ
-367 VDVRLKLDPKAD
+367 VDVRLALDPAAD
-379 DVFADRVQI
+379 AVFADRVQV

-396 RNGIDAMQ
+396 RNGIDAMHDG
-404 AQEPRKRALLI
+404 ASRAALLI
-415 STGLTE
+415 TSDVTE
-421 EGWSEVCVA
+421 EGWSRVSVA

-483 ALFRFTLPPAESLAG
+483 ALFRFTLPPADHH
-498 EKETI
+498 KETV
-503 DD
+503 DE

>member
-1 MRSKEPQATMKPT
+1 MKPA

-30 LAAFAAVMATAT
+30 LAAFAAVMATAV

-71 GVGPGVFGTTFAW
+71 GLAPGVFATTFAW
-84 AAVWWVTRDIPF
+84 GSVWWVTRDIPF

-126 RAAAVNDHLRSILDT
+126 RAAAINDHLRSILDT
-141 VPDAVVVIDRAGI
+141 VPDGVVVIDRAGI

-161 AQRMFGWTEAEAIG
+161 AERMFGWTADEAIG
-175 RNVSLLMPEP
+175 RNVNLLMPEP
-185 YQSSHDS
+185 HHSAHDG
-192 YLDRYARTGE
+192 YIQRYHRTGE

-207 AGRVVVGR
+207 AGRVVVGQR
-215 RKDGST
+215 RDGST

-230 TRGPTPSFT
+230 TKGSTPSYT
-239 GFIRDLTERQE
+239 GFIRDLTETQE

-298 LMDRGREADQ
+298 LIDRGREADQ
-308 AKVRDAIDRAA
+308 AKVREAIDKAA
-319 AQALRAGEVIHRMRD
+319 TQALRAGDVIHRMRD
-334 FARRGASEREVE
+334 FVRRGASERDVE

-354 ASALALIGEKERQ
+354 ASALALIGEKDRQ
-367 VDVRLKLDPKAD
+367 VDVRLALDPAAD
-379 DVFADRVQI
+379 AVYADRVQV

-404 AQEPRKRALLI
+404 DGNSRRRALLI
-415 STGLTE
+415 TSDVTE
-421 EGWSEVCVA
+421 EGWSRVSVA
-430 DTGPGIAPEV
+430 DTGPGIADEV
-440 LERLFQPFMTT
+440 RDRLFQPFMTT

-483 ALFRFTLPPAESLAG
+483 ALFRFTLPPADQ
-498 EKETI
+498 KETV